1 MNQEMRTL
9 LSLPMLP
16 GRLTVEMAAAVLGF
30 CPEAIYILIRQRKLK
45 PLGRPR
51 PGSQKFF
58 AAEEIRR
65 RREDTKWLSEAT
77 DAVSDFYAKKNGERT
92 RQGADKIQFAGD
104 EG

>member
-16 GRLTVEMAAAVLGF
+16 GRLTAPMAGAVLGF
-30 CPEAIYILIRQRKLK
+30 CPEATCVLIRLRKLK

-51 PGSQKFF
+51 PGAQKFF

-65 RREDTKWLSEAT
+65 LREDTKWLSEAT
-77 DAVSDFYAKKNGERT
+77 DAVSDFYAKKNGERG
-92 RQGADKIQFAGD
+92 RQGANRPGNLEDPV
-104 EG
+104 

>member
-30 CPEAIYILIRQRKLK
+30 CPDAIYILIRQRKLK

-51 PGSQKFF
+51 NGSQKFF
-58 AAEEIRR
+58 AAEEIRK
-65 RREDTKWLSEAT
+65 RREDIKWLSEAT
-77 DAVSDFYAKKNGERT
+77 DAVSDFYVKKNGERARRSAEKT
-92 RQGADKIQFAGD
+92 HFRSD
-104 EG
+104 EA